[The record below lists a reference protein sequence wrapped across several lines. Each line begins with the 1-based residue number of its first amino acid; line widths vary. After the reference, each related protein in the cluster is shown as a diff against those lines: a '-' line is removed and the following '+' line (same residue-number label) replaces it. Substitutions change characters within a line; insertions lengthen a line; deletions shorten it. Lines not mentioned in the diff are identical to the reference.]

1 MAKLKWD
8 EDGKRLYETGV
19 DNVVLFVKKNGTYPK
34 GVAWNGV
41 TGISESPSGGDS
53 NKIYADNI
61 EYLNLISKEEFGAS
75 ITAYQSP
82 EEFDV
87 CDGSVEVAPGVNFG
101 QQTRAEFGLCYRTL
115 IGNDEKDTDYGY
127 KLHIIYGA
135 KASPSQ
141 RDHSTVNDSPEATEL
156 SWDVTTTPAKILTHK
171 KEDGSELKPIAHLTI
186 DSTKANAAKLTALLN
201 VLYGTDADP
210 EDPQS
215 VGTDSYLPLPD
226 DLIDMMTVSGGQG

>member
-1 MAKLKWD
+1 MKLKWD

-19 DNVVLFVKKNGTYPK
+19 DNVVLFVKKNGAYPK

-156 SWDVTTTPAKILTHK
+156 SWDVTTTPAKILNHT

-186 DSTKANAAKLTALLN
+186 DSTKANEAKLTALIN

-215 VGTDSYLPLPD
+215 VGTDPYLPLPD

>member
-1 MAKLKWD
+1 MSKLKWD
-8 EDGKRLYETGV
+8 QDGERLYETGV
-19 DNVVLFVKKNGTYPK
+19 DNVVLYVKKNGAYPK

-75 ITAYQSP
+75 ITAYMSP
-82 EEFDV
+82 EEFDA
-87 CDGSVEVAPGVNFG
+87 CDGCAEVAPGVVIG
-101 QQTRAEFGLCYRTL
+101 QQTRAEFGLSYRTL

-127 KLHIIYGA
+127 KIHIIYGA

-156 SWDVTTTPAKILTHK
+156 SWDVTTTPAKILTHTK
-171 KEDGSELKPIAHLTI
+171 QDGSEYKPIAHLVI
-186 DSTKANAAKLTALLN
+186 DSTKTDPDKLAAILATLQ
-201 VLYGTDADP
+201 GTDADP

-215 VGTDSYLPLPD
+215 VGTDAYLPLPD
-226 DLIDMMTVSGGQG
+226 DLIDMMTPSNGQG